1 MRSYL
6 RRPADVAAAAVNSW
20 TIPALLTAY
29 NWPAGL
35 AGGGI
40 IDIGEL
46 GGAYYPADAK
56 AYFKS
61 IGIPE
66 PAVTVIGRMT
76 PDPGNA
82 DVEVA
87 LDYEM
92 AATAYYKATGKP
104 TSIRLRFAANST
116 AGFEDAIKAAAADG
130 SDVMSWSWGEA
141 ESGWGEAAAKA
152 LDAIAQAALA
162 GGMALTAAA
171 GDTGYEDGTDAAEV
185 DFPASS
191 PHFLACGGTR
201 KTRLAETCWHD
212 VYGATGGGYSK
223 FFARPTWQT
232 GVPTLAPGRMV
243 SDVAGSADPEFGV
256 EIYVNGAPLVVGG
269 TSAVAPMWAG
279 LLASFGRKLGAI
291 QPKLYADPSAFTKIK
306 LGNNGK
312 WPADVCDGLGVPIGS
327 EIAAL
332 LKAVA

>member
-1 MRSYL
+1 MRNYL
-6 RRPADVAAAAVNSW
+6 QFPKDIAAAAASSW
-20 TIPALLTAY
+20 QIPALLAAY
-29 NWPAGL
+29 DWPTVMPS
-35 AGGGI
+35 GGI

-66 PAVTVIGRMT
+66 PAITVIGRMT

-104 TSIRLRFAANST
+104 AAIRLRFAANST

-162 GGMALTAAA
+162 GGMVLTAAA

-191 PHFLACGGTR
+191 PHFVACGGTR
-201 KTRLAETCWHD
+201 KTHLVESCWRD
-212 VYGATGGGYSK
+212 AYGATGGGGSK
-223 FFARPTWQT
+223 FFPRPSWQT
-232 GVPTLAPGRMV
+232 GVPALPPGRMV
-243 SDVAGSADPEFGV
+243 SDVAGCADPVTGV
-256 EIYVNGAPLVVGG
+256 WIYVNGAPMIVGG

-279 LLASFGRKLGAI
+279 LLAACGTKLGAKW
-291 QPKLYADPSAFTKIK
+291 QSAIYGNRAALVPVTK
-306 LGNNGK
+306 GNNGK
-312 WPADVCDGLGVPIGS
+312 WPADVCDGLGVPNG
-327 EIAAL
+327 A
-332 LKAVA
+332 AVAKLFGV